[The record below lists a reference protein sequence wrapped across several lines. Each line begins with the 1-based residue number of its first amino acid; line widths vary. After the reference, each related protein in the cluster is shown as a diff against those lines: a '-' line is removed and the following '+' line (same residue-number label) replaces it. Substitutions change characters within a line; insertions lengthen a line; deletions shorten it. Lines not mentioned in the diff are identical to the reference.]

1 MCTGLE
7 PLIGGAILQGMSQ
20 YNQAQEAE
28 ETARYNRAVGE
39 RRAQDIEAK
48 TEFDLA
54 QQAKNMEIFRGRQIV
69 AGASSSGDISNYR
82 DVFDMTEEQAE
93 LDAQA
98 LMYGGRRRAN
108 YARIGGQDV
117 YNQQMGQSRNLR
129 AKAGSSLLTGAITGI
144 QYYKGLDSITPKK
157 NKGY

>member
-7 PLIGGAILQGMSQ
+7 GIVGGAILQGVSQ

-39 RRAQDIEAK
+39 RRARDIETK

-54 QQAKNMEIFRGRQIV
+54 QQAKNMEMVRGRQIV

-82 DVFDMTEEQAE
+82 DIFDMTEEQAE
-93 LDAQA
+93 LDVQA
-98 LMYGGRRRAN
+98 LMYGSRRRAN
-108 YARIGGQDV
+108 FARMGGQEV
-117 YNQQMGQSRNLR
+117 YRHQMGQAQNLR
-129 AKAGSSLLTGAITGI
+129 AKAGSSLLTGAGTGI
-144 QYYKGLDSITPKK
+144 EYYNNNFKK